1 MVVVSL
7 NIVAVIMIF
16 VVPAF
21 KEVFTSFGADL
32 PAPTLFVMALS
43 EYFVSYWWLIFG
55 TLGGGVYFFLQ
66 AWKRNERFQKVMDRL
81 LLRMPVFGALI
92 DKSCVARWT
101 RTLATMFA
109 AGVPLVVDEDL
120 IETDFGGWE
129 GLTFREAA
137 EQDRDLHS
145 QWLSDTAT
153 SPPGGESFAVVRARV
168 ERGLRRIVA
177 DRPGGVVAVVSH
189 VTPIKL
195 AIRAGLGAGD
205 ELLFRLHLDLASV
218 SDVRFYSDGPTS
230 VHLVN
235 DTSHLV

>member
-1 MVVVSL
+1 MSGGPGSTGGPGWTGATGRPTRIVLARHGQTPLSVDRRYSGQGDPELTELGVTQAERTAARLAALPDLAAVVSSPL
-7 NIVAVIMIF
+7 RRCLGTAER
-16 VVPAF
+16 A
-21 KEVFTSFGADL
+21 AD
-32 PAPTLFVMALS
+32 V
-43 EYFVSYWWLIFG
+43 
-55 TLGGGVYFFLQ
+55 
-66 AWKRNERFQKVMDRL
+66 
-81 LLRMPVFGALI
+81 
-92 DKSCVARWT
+92 
-101 RTLATMFA
+101 

-137 EQDRDLHS
+137 EQDPDLHS
-145 QWLSDTAT
+145 QWLSDTAVA
-153 SPPGGESFAVVRARV
+153 PPGGESFAVVRARV